1 VGVFRSARGGPS
13 RNDLVARG
21 LILIAFF
28 VGLILLMAA
37 SLKGAFADTSPV
49 STRLDT
55 AGGSI
60 GPGSDVKLGGL
71 IVGRV
76 KAISGGAG
84 GVTLDLTMDNELIDG
99 IPSDV
104 EARILPATVFG
115 TTYVDLTGGHLAGG
129 RHLRAGDVIEQDTSV
144 PTLELQ
150 KALDSIDRL
159 VDALGP
165 AELNTALSAV
175 AGALDGRGEQLGR
188 TIRTL
193 NDLLRKV
200 TPTMPL
206 VREDL
211 NLLATNLETVS
222 KAAPDLLDAVDDG
235 LYVGAHLVKQKADL
249 TRLLTGGTALV
260 RDADRFLE
268 ANDKKLVRLVNT
280 AVIVS
285 DAFYDRRGGLVDTL
299 LAINNVSGK
308 IQTVG
313 NGGPAKVD
321 GVLVDAGRYSY
332 YTRADCPRYG
342 NARGGNCGGAGRAAV
357 GGGDAGALVAGS
369 LTRGGRR

>member
-28 VGLILLMAA
+28 AALVLLMSA
-37 SLKGAFADTSPV
+37 SLKGVFADTSNV

-55 AGGSI
+55 VGGAI

-76 KAISGGAG
+76 KSISGGEG
-84 GVTLDLTMDNELIDG
+84 GVRLALTMDNKLIDG

-104 EARILPATVFG
+104 QARILPATVFG

-129 RHLRAGDVIEQDTSV
+129 RHLRAGDVIKQDTSV

-159 VDALGP
+159 IDALGP
-165 AELNTALSAV
+165 AELNTALSAL
-175 AGALDGRGEQLGR
+175 AGALDGRGEQLGQ
-188 TIRTL
+188 TLESL

-200 TPTMPL
+200 IPRMPL
-206 VREDL
+206 IRQDL
-211 NLLATNLETVS
+211 GLLATNLETVGR
-222 KAAPDLLDAVDDG
+222 AAPDLLDAVDDG

-249 TRLLTGGTALV
+249 TKLLTGGAALV
-260 RDADRFLE
+260 RDTDRFLK
-268 ANDKKLVRLVNT
+268 ANDRKLIRLVST

-285 DAFYDRRGGLVDTL
+285 DAFYDGRFGLARTL
-299 LAINNVSGK
+299 LAVNHVTGK
-308 IQTVG
+308 ILTVG
-313 NGGPAKVD
+313 NGGPAKVY
-321 GVLVDAGRYSY
+321 GTLVDAGRYSY
-332 YTRADCPRYG
+332 YTRADCPPTAPPAVATAVVR
-342 NARGGNCGGAGRAAV
+342 AGPRSGLVPGVPTSSSPAA
-357 GGGDAGALVAGS
+357 
-369 LTRGGRR
+369 

>member
-28 VGLILLMAA
+28 VALVLLMAA
-37 SLKGAFADTSPV
+37 SLKGVFADTSPV
-49 STRLDT
+49 STRLKT

-60 GPGSDVKLGGL
+60 APGSDVKLGGL

-76 KAISGGAG
+76 KSITGGEE
-84 GVTLDLTMDNELIDG
+84 GVTLDLTMDNKLIDG
-99 IPSDV
+99 IPRDV

-188 TIRTL
+188 TIETL

-200 TPTMPL
+200 TPKMPL
-206 VREDL
+206 IREDL
-211 NLLATNLETVS
+211 GLLATNLETVS
-222 KAAPDLLDAVDDG
+222 QAAPDLLDAVDDG

-249 TRLLTGGTALV
+249 TRLLTGSSALV

-268 ANDKKLVRLVNT
+268 ANDAKLVRLVNT

-285 DAFYDRRGGLVDTL
+285 DGFYDQRFGLVDTL
-299 LAINNVSGK
+299 LAINNVTRK

-313 NGGPAKVD
+313 NGGAARVD
-321 GVLVDAGRYSY
+321 GVLVDAGRYND

-342 NARGGNCGGAGRAAV
+342 SARGGNCGGAGRAV
-357 GGGDAGALVAGS
+357 PGGGAGELVAGS
-369 LTRGGRR
+369 LGNGGGR

>member
-1 VGVFRSARGGPS
+1 MGVFRSARGGPT
-13 RNDLVARG
+13 RNELVVRG

-28 VGLILLMAA
+28 AALVMLMTA
-37 SLKGAFADTSPV
+37 SLKGVFADTSRV

-60 GPGSDVKLGGL
+60 GPGSDVKMGGL

-76 KAISGGAG
+76 ASISGGER
-84 GVTLDLTMDNELIDG
+84 GVTLGLTMDNELIDG

-115 TTYVDLTGGHLAGG
+115 TTYVDLTGGSLERG
-129 RHLRAGDVIEQDTSV
+129 RALRAGDVIEQDTSV

-188 TIRTL
+188 TLETL
-193 NDLLRKV
+193 DRLLRKV
-200 TPTMPL
+200 TPRMPL

-211 NLLATNLETVS
+211 GLLATNLETVGR
-222 KAAPDLLDAVDDG
+222 AAPDLLDAVDDT
-235 LYVGAHLVKQKADL
+235 LFVGAHLVKQRADL
-249 TRLLTGGTALV
+249 TKLLTGSSALV
-260 RDADRFLE
+260 RDGDRFLE
-268 ANDKKLVRLVNT
+268 DNDEKLVRLVRT

-285 DAFYDRRGGLVDTL
+285 DAFYDSRFGLARTL
-299 LAINNVSGK
+299 LSVNNVTGK

-313 NGGPAKVD
+313 DGGAAKVD

-342 NARGGNCGGAGRAAV
+342 SARGGNCGGAGRSGV
-357 GGGDAGALVAGS
+357 GDLVAGS
-369 LTRGGRR
+369 LRTGGGR

>member
-1 VGVFRSARGGPS
+1 MGVFRSARGGPT

-28 VGLILLMAA
+28 VGLVLLMTA

-49 STRLDT
+49 TTRLNT
-55 AGGSI
+55 AGGAI

-76 KAISGGAG
+76 KAISGGEE
-84 GVTLDLTMDNELIDG
+84 GVRLDLTMDNKLIDG
-99 IPSDV
+99 IPKDV

-115 TTYVDLTGGHLAGG
+115 TTYVDLTGGDIGG
-129 RHLRAGDVIEQDTSV
+129 GHLRAGDVIKQDTSV

-175 AGALDGRGEQLGR
+175 AGALDGRGEQLGQ
-188 TIRTL
+188 TIQTL

-200 TPTMPL
+200 QPKWPL
-206 VREDL
+206 IRQDL
-211 NLLATNLETVS
+211 GLLATNLDTIGR
-222 KAAPDLLDAVDDG
+222 AAPDLLDAVDDG
-235 LYVGAHLVKQKADL
+235 LYVGAHLVKHKADL

-260 RDADRFLE
+260 DDADRFLK
-268 ANDKKLVRLVNT
+268 ANDAKLIRLVNT

-285 DAFYDRRGGLVDTL
+285 DAFYDQRGGLVNTL
-299 LAINNVSGK
+299 LAINNVTGK

-321 GVLVDAGRYSY
+321 GVLVDAGRYSD

-342 NARGGNCGGAGRAAV
+342 YARGGNCGGAGRAAP
-357 GGGDAGALVAGS
+357 GLDELVAGG
-369 LTRGGRR
+369 LRDGGHR

>member
-1 VGVFRSARGGPS
+1 VGVFRSARGGPT
-13 RNDLVARG
+13 RNELVVRG
-21 LILIAFF
+21 LMLIGFF
-28 VGLILLMAA
+28 VALVLLMSA
-37 SLKGAFADTSPV
+37 SLNGVFADTSKV
-49 STRLDT
+49 TTRLDT
-55 AGGSI
+55 VGGAI

-76 KAISGGAG
+76 ASVTGDEH
-84 GVTLDLTMDNELIDG
+84 GVTLGLTMDNALIDG

-104 EARILPATVFG
+104 ESRVLPATVFG
-115 TTYVDLTGGHLAGG
+115 TTYVDLTGGGDVESG
-129 RHLRAGDVIEQDTSV
+129 RALRAGDVIKQDTSV

-175 AGALDGRGEQLGR
+175 AGALDGRGKQLGA
-188 TIRTL
+188 TIETL
-193 NDLLRKV
+193 NSLLRKV
-200 TPTMPL
+200 TPRMPL
-206 VREDL
+206 IREDL
-211 NLLATNLETVS
+211 GLLATNLETIGE
-222 KAAPDLLDAVDDG
+222 AAPDLLDAVDDA
-235 LYVGAHLVKQKADL
+235 LFVGAHLVKQKADL
-249 TRLLTGGTALV
+249 TRLLTGSSALV
-260 RDADRFLE
+260 RDADAFLE

-285 DAFYDRRGGLVDTL
+285 DAFHDGRFGLARTL
-299 LAINNVSGK
+299 LAVNHVTGK

-313 NGGPAKVD
+313 NGGAAKVD

-342 NARGGNCGGAGRAAV
+342 NARGGNCGAPGRSGV
-357 GGGDAGALVAGS
+357 GDLVAGS
-369 LTRGGRR
+369 LRTGGGR